1 MPSKSFNSVKIFYP
15 KWTKEGIIRL
25 LKERLPRL
33 HAVLPLVRVIL
44 FGSYAKGNFT
54 AYSDIDLLVVDS
66 GQPRDDAFALTKK
79 ILALRGLEPHL
90 YTESEYHQH
99 REVIDRMTQDGIVL
113 FTPSEK

>member
-1 MPSKSFNSVKIFYP
+1 MPNKSSNSVKVSYP
-15 KWTKEGIIRL
+15 KWTTAELVQIL
-25 LKERLPRL
+25 QQRLPQL

-54 AYSDIDLLVVDS
+54 AYSDIDLLVVYS

-113 FTPSEK
+113 FPPTEK

>member
-1 MPSKSFNSVKIFYP
+1 MVKVFWP
-15 KWTKEGIIRL
+15 KWTKEEVIRL
-25 LKERLPRL
+25 LKKRLPRL

-54 AYSDIDLLVVDS
+54 AYSDIDLLVVYS

-99 REVIDRMTQDGIVL
+99 RVVIDRMTQGGIVL
-113 FTPSEK
+113 FPPAEK